1 MARFLSTGSE
11 GYRKSGGT
19 HGQEKIERF
28 GRGAASTLLIY
39 RYAQVNLLFS
49 IRNAAREAKVS
60 FPTASS
66 AVARMTE
73 AGILRESSGKRR
85 DRLFLYERYLGLLSQ
100 DS

>member
-1 MARFLSTGSE
+1 ME
-11 GYRKSGGT
+11 
-19 HGQEKIERF
+19 
-28 GRGAASTLLIY
+28 
-39 RYAQVNLLFS
+39 
-49 IRNAAREAKVS
+49 VS

-85 DRLFLYERYLGLLSQ
+85 DRLFLYESYLDILNR